1 MKAKCKQLLAPAM
14 IGAALLQLT
23 ACGGG
28 GGGGGGTSSSGSQPR
43 QFESEA
49 EGTYVAEM
57 QVMNRGV
64 GGAISSSLSITK
76 DGERMIAYIRF
87 NGGMPSVSHQQRVH
101 VGTACPTQDD
111 DKNGD
116 GYVDINEAYDR
127 VGKILFPL
135 DADISS
141 QERGMSLWPMA
152 DIYGSYNW
160 ERATNFQRFI
170 SDLREPDLNG
180 DNDFAKLGPGGAL
193 NLDGRV
199 VLFHGTNKETSNLPD
214 TVGTRGRLANFQTIP
229 IACGV
234 IRKVSTVPGAPEND
248 PSLGPATGDGETVG
262 GSSGADDGATVP
274 VDGAYR
280 PGETTGGETGGATS
294 GSTTGTNTDNTDD
307 GNGGFHWPWER
318 HPRTTT
324 GGTGGGTTGGATS
337 GGSTS
342 GGTTSGGSTSG
353 ETTSG
358 GTSGGTTGGTSGG
371 TSGGTTTGGET
382 GAPNYGDDGN
392 H

>member
-1 MKAKCKQLLAPAM
+1 MKAKCKKLLTPALVT
-14 IGAALLQLT
+14 AALLQLT

-28 GGGGGGTSSSGSQPR
+28 GGGGGTGSASKPLPR

-49 EGTYVAEM
+49 EGMYIAPMEI
-57 QVMNRGV
+57 MNRGV
-64 GGAISSSLSITK
+64 GGAISSTLSITK
-76 DGERMIAYIRF
+76 DGDRMIAYIRF

-101 VGTACPTQDD
+101 VGTSCPTEAD

-116 GYVDINEAYDR
+116 GYIDINEAYDK

-160 ERATNFQRFI
+160 ERATSFERFI
-170 SDLREPDLNG
+170 SDLREPDLNAE
-180 DNDFAKLGPGGAL
+180 NDFAKLGPGGAL

-199 VLFHGTNKETSNLPD
+199 VLFHGTTKETSNLPD
-214 TVGTRGRLANFQTIP
+214 SVATRGRLANFQTIP
-229 IACGV
+229 IACGI
-234 IRKVSTVPGAPEND
+234 IRKVSSVPGAPEDD
-248 PSLGPATGDGETVG
+248 PSYGPAPAGETVG
-262 GSSGADDGATVP
+262 GGNGSDDGATVP

-280 PGETTGGETGGATS
+280 PSETTGGGETA
-294 GSTTGTNTDNTDD
+294 GSTTGSTNTDNTDD

-324 GGTGGGTTGGATS
+324 GGSGGGDTTGGSTS
-337 GGSTS
+337 GGATS

-353 ETTSG
+353 DSTSG
-358 GTSGGTTGGTSGG
+358 GTAGGSTSGGTTG
-371 TSGGTTTGGET
+371 
-382 GAPNYGDDGN
+382 NYGDDDGTTGN
-392 H
+392 